1 MPPGVGRKARPKPDT
16 SATDSLFS
24 QAPSSLSMTERK
36 RNVPSRTTLARRR
49 ASKTASRTERKL
61 RMVTERARKAEA
73 GHRRAVALTEM
84 LDRAL
89 AKEEDAV
96 RRLALLAEASRIL
109 AASLEYEATLA
120 SIARLAVP
128 TIADWCIV
136 DLLDDQGAIR
146 QVGIAHSDPSK
157 ESLVR
162 ELRLRYPPTPNPQHV
177 ILRVLRSGQAELTPE
192 VTEADLRDRARDEA
206 HFNLLRSL
214 GIHSHM
220 VVPLIARGRT
230 LGAISFI
237 GGPSRRYSAADLALA
252 EELAARAAVAID
264 NAHLLAAE
272 RQARDETEAALRRVN
287 ATNRLIAMAASAL
300 DLSHV
305 FDEFSEV
312 LRTLVPFVRVTVSL
326 YDPESETLTMPYFK
340 GPRLTAPPERLAG
353 PKADTARGWVID
365 LGQAFIRDDTVQSQ
379 QFAEDA
385 LLAEAGIRSYVV
397 VPMTVGGRVIG
408 TLNFGHD
415 VPGFYTSEHAQ
426 LSQPIADQLGLTVSR
441 LELFEQTTR
450 KARELSVTLQRA
462 LLPAEL
468 PRVPFLAITALY
480 QAADPEARV
489 GGDWYDALLLPD
501 DRLLISIGDVAG
513 HGIAAAA
520 AMAQVRYLVRAL
532 AIEGRRPADVMAA
545 VNHYLLQLPEPTNL
559 SMWLATLDPT
569 TGELIY
575 GGAGHPPVLV
585 QGTDGVRELSSQSPP
600 IGFSSSVTYQDD
612 RAQLASGERLIA
624 YTDGLIEVTRDPIEG
639 ERRLRDAVAAT
650 LGQPG
655 DRAVHTLVTDV
666 LRGDRQE
673 DDIALLMLDALPSSA
688 PLSFALPAAPENLRR
703 VRHAVRIY
711 AERVGFPPRRVEEI
725 VAAVGEAA
733 LNIVEHAY
741 RGETGEVAV
750 DAILRDSTLTVSIR
764 DTGEWRPVQER
775 GRGRGRRLMEGFAD
789 SVETVAGPAGT
800 KVELRWTLTE
810 KETAK
815 AESTRQ

>member
-1 MPPGVGRKARPKPDT
+1 
-16 SATDSLFS
+16 
-24 QAPSSLSMTERK
+24 MTERK

-397 VPMTVGGRVIG
+397 V
-408 TLNFGHD
+408 
-415 VPGFYTSEHAQ
+415 
-426 LSQPIADQLGLTVSR
+426 
-441 LELFEQTTR
+441 
-450 KARELSVTLQRA
+450 
-462 LLPAEL
+462 
-468 PRVPFLAITALY
+468 
-480 QAADPEARV
+480 
-489 GGDWYDALLLPD
+489 
-501 DRLLISIGDVAG
+501 
-513 HGIAAAA
+513 
-520 AMAQVRYLVRAL
+520 
-532 AIEGRRPADVMAA
+532 
-545 VNHYLLQLPEPTNL
+545 
-559 SMWLATLDPT
+559 
-569 TGELIY
+569 
-575 GGAGHPPVLV
+575 
-585 QGTDGVRELSSQSPP
+585 
-600 IGFSSSVTYQDD
+600 
-612 RAQLASGERLIA
+612 
-624 YTDGLIEVTRDPIEG
+624 
-639 ERRLRDAVAAT
+639 
-650 LGQPG
+650 
-655 DRAVHTLVTDV
+655 
-666 LRGDRQE
+666 
-673 DDIALLMLDALPSSA
+673 
-688 PLSFALPAAPENLRR
+688 
-703 VRHAVRIY
+703 
-711 AERVGFPPRRVEEI
+711 
-725 VAAVGEAA
+725 
-733 LNIVEHAY
+733 
-741 RGETGEVAV
+741 
-750 DAILRDSTLTVSIR
+750 
-764 DTGEWRPVQER
+764 
-775 GRGRGRRLMEGFAD
+775 
-789 SVETVAGPAGT
+789 
-800 KVELRWTLTE
+800 
-810 KETAK
+810 
-815 AESTRQ
+815 